1 MLTQDELKKLMDMAD
16 KAEKEGKL
24 GGGEF
29 KELPDGEYYGKIGK
43 AARGVTKKG
52 FDKVELVLEITE
64 GEFTR
69 RLHWVTYLLEHDNP
83 KVAMISLKNLDKLAK
98 DLEIIH
104 EPSNIADYPIEDVL
118 EAFAEKEVRFR
129 LITKGDF
136 RNTYINAC

>member
-69 RLHWVTYLLEHDNP
+69 RLHWVNYLLEHDNP
-83 KVAMISLKNLDKLAK
+83 KVVMISLKNLDKLAK

-104 EPSNIADYPIEDVL
+104 DPSNIADYPIEDVL
-118 EAFAEKEVRFR
+118 EAFADKEVRFR
-129 LITKGDF
+129 IVTKGTF
-136 RNTYINAC
+136 QNTYINAC